1 MLSKVFPDG
10 QTIKFRIAGVG
21 LIFLAYAPGVFKESF
36 WSDDYGALMDT
47 SSFVAH
53 VLKDARPVAAG
64 IFSMSFSLLDSPAN
78 AWMMRSLALLALILI
93 FLIISNRIRNSSHEN
108 IGIFSIAVAFCL
120 PSFQMFIHWSL
131 TWFFLWAALAGL
143 YAFHFWSSKLK
154 TRKIFAVF
162 LLVFALTIYPPT
174 AIVYFSAITLVNV
187 LNYSKLPEFFSD
199 IVRGLSL
206 LVIAGITSTF
216 VVFVT
221 MNFVG
226 VSANARVSIVT
237 LSEIPEKFIWL
248 ISRPLVVG
256 MRPFMIDSPSPK
268 IAFITSIPIILIL
281 FFGIRRQ
288 SIDLSES
295 IFRRAI
301 CVILPLIF
309 TLIPIII
316 TSDNQ
321 IEFRLLPG
329 YCGGILALASFY
341 LLAMIQNWLR
351 PLNVSQ
357 LFKTSIMSAVPMVL
371 VLVSVTSVNSHYSD
385 LFENPYKKKTAF
397 LNAKISSCLKGGLLK
412 DVLILPPRIPFP
424 SLPRLGVFST
434 STDLASSWVPK
445 PNVELLLKLRDI
457 KASVTY
463 LENRPLDWETL
474 ATSCVID
481 LEDFRKLLVE

>member
-1 MLSKVFPDG
+1 MLPKVLSDSRF
-10 QTIKFRIAGVG
+10 IKFKIGGVG
-21 LIFLAYAPGVFKESF
+21 LIFFAYAPGVFKESF

-78 AWMMRSLALLALILI
+78 AWIMRSLALLALILI
-93 FLIISNRIRNSSHEN
+93 FLFISNRIRNSRHKN

-120 PSFQMFIHWSL
+120 PSFQMYVHWSL

-174 AIVYFSAITLVNV
+174 ALFYFSAITLVNV
-187 LNYSKLPEFFSD
+187 LNDSKLPKFFSD
-199 IVRGLSL
+199 IVHGLSL
-206 LVIAGITSTF
+206 LVIAGIASIFT
-216 VVFVT
+216 VFVT
-221 MNFVG
+221 MKFAG
-226 VSANARVSIVT
+226 VSTNARVSIVT
-237 LSEIPEKFIWL
+237 LSDIPEKVIWL
-248 ISRPLVVG
+248 VSRPLVVG

-268 IAFITSIPIILIL
+268 IAFITSIPIILVL
-281 FFGIRRQ
+281 FFGIRKQ

-301 CVILPLIF
+301 CVIFPLIL
-309 TLIPIII
+309 TLIPIMI

-321 IEFRLLPG
+321 IEFRVLPG
-329 YCGGILALASFY
+329 YCWGIAALASFY
-341 LLAMIQNWLR
+341 LLVMIQNWLR
-351 PLNVSQ
+351 PLNVNS
-357 LFKTSIMSAVPMVL
+357 LFKTSAFFVVPTVL
-371 VLVSVTSVNSHYSD
+371 VVVSVTSLNSHYTD

-397 LNAKISSCLKGGLLK
+397 LNSRISSCLNGSLLK
-412 DVLILPPRIPFP
+412 NVLILPPRMPFP
-424 SLPRLGVFST
+424 SLPRLGVFSM

-457 KASVTY
+457 NASVTY
-463 LENRPLDWETL
+463 LEVRPPDREVST
-474 ATSCVID
+474 TSCVID
-481 LEDFRKLLVE
+481 LEDFRKSLI